1 MERRLFILPAA
12 PPTMQQKIQQ
22 DLHALNFT
30 AIDFETATEQRHS
43 ACSIGLVR
51 VQDGQIAETHQYLIR
66 PVELRMAPMNQRV
79 HGISLAQ
86 VLPAPPL
93 PELWPLLRPF
103 IAGQLVVAHNAPF
116 DVSVLEH
123 TLRAY
128 ALPVPAFHSMCSV
141 KLMRASHPGM
151 SSYRLNELAHHF
163 GLTLNHHDSLS
174 DAVACAELTIRV
186 LRSGHPFAW
195 SFKQRELTKGI
206 GSPNKPRVARAAW
219 RW

>member
-1 MERRLFILPAA
+1 
-12 PPTMQQKIQQ
+12 MQQKILQ
-22 DLHALNFT
+22 DIQALNFT

-51 VQDGQIAETHQYLIR
+51 VEGGEVAETHQYLIR
-66 PVELRMAPMNQRV
+66 PFELRVAPMNYSV
-79 HGISLAQ
+79 HRISLEQ
-86 VLPAPPL
+86 LRPAPAL

-103 IAGQLVVAHNAPF
+103 VEEQLVVAHNAPF

-123 TLRAY
+123 SLKAY
-128 ALPVPAFHSMCSV
+128 ELPVPAFHSMCSV
-141 KLMRASHPGM
+141 KLMRASHPDLG
-151 SSYRLNELAHHF
+151 SYRLNNLAERF
-163 GLTLNHHDSLS
+163 GLALNHHDSLS
-174 DAVACAELTIRV
+174 DAVACAHLALRA

-206 GSPNKPRVARAAW
+206 GSQAKPRVARTW